1 MPAPSLPLILRE
13 RCTLPVPMFRNDKQL
28 VIQFCFFRALRGNN
42 SHSYNNIAL
51 PDSIH
56 PVLRRI
62 YNARNISSAR
72 DLDYSLTGLLP
83 YHSLL
88 GIEQAV
94 VLLADGLAGN
104 KRFLIVADFDADGAT
119 GCALAMRGLR
129 MMGATDVH
137 YVVPNRFEYGYG
149 LSPEIVEVAARHQPD
164 ILITVDN
171 GISSIEGV
179 ALARA
184 KNINV
189 LITDHH
195 LPGKQLPAA
204 NTIVNPNQQ
213 DDEFPSK
220 HLAGVGVMFYLLVA
234 LRAHLREQ
242 GWFTGRGIEEPNL
255 AELLDLVA
263 LGTMADVVPL
273 DHNNR
278 ILVAQGLARIR
289 AGRCCPGIRELLL
302 MANRPLHRT
311 TTQDLAFVVG
321 PRLNAAGRLE
331 DMSLGIE
338 CLLTDDETGARQMAG
353 RLDQLNRERREIQED
368 MQAQALAAIAAMDLT
383 SKGQMPN
390 GLCLFNEEWHQ
401 GVIGILAS
409 KIKDRFHR
417 PVIAFARDSGGII
430 KGSARSVEGVHIRD
444 LLDTIASRHPGVIDK
459 FGGHAMAAGLTLREC
474 DLERFEELFHQIAGE
489 FISAEYLDNKL
500 VTDGELSA
508 GELNFQLAEAIID
521 AGPWGQG
528 FPEPVFDGRFE
539 VINRKMVGSRHLQ
552 MQLRANGHDN
562 ILQAIAFNSTDHDWL
577 DTAESVRTVYKL
589 DINEYGGR
597 RSLQLVVEHMT
608 PA

>member
-1 MPAPSLPLILRE
+1 MQKPISRRIAS
-13 RCTLPVPMFRNDKQL
+13 
-28 VIQFCFFRALRGNN
+28 
-42 SHSYNNIAL
+42 NNIAL

>member
-1 MPAPSLPLILRE
+1 MQKTISRRIAS
-13 RCTLPVPMFRNDKQL
+13 
-28 VIQFCFFRALRGNN
+28 
-42 SHSYNNIAL
+42 NNIAL